1 MTDIDDETAAAPWA
15 AMVADAA
22 EIADEYRAEEWTV
35 ERAETVDVA
44 PWSADDGSGGGLVAL
59 LTDDSYDRLADL
71 VDGDRPTFE
80 SAEIYRRRVEGTVFL
95 IAVELDAPS
104 MSAVVLPLYYRVE
117 ECEDALAA
125 ATADGRLQVRVR
137 AEDSDDWLTF
147 VHDEP
152 ALFEPDE

>member
-1 MTDIDDETAAAPWA
+1 MTETDDETAAAPWA

-22 EIADEYRAEEWTV
+22 EIADEYREREWTV
-35 ERAETVDVA
+35 ERAETLDVA
-44 PWSADDGSGGGLVAL
+44 PWSAEDGSGGGLVAL
-59 LTDDSYDRLADL
+59 LTDDSYGRLSDL
-71 VDGDRPTFE
+71 VDVDRRAFE
-80 SAEIYRRRVEGTVFL
+80 SAEIYRRRVEDTVFL

-104 MSAVVLPLYYRVE
+104 ESAVVLPLYYRVD
-117 ECEDALAA
+117 ECQDALAA

-137 AEDSDDWLTF
+137 AEGSDDWLTF